1 MRIPSTVAHAA
12 APRIHVPR
20 RIAVPSSTPTPT
32 ASSSAAPAPDVGR
45 SITGVPRESLDALE
59 NLPKEAPRQVAF
71 GELQGE
77 VPGMSDEPR
86 AGLEK
91 PLLEARQ
98 GPALDGDGQD
108 QPAQQI
114 AEVIGD
120 HPEEQP
126 HLVGPEAVAG
136 EPGPVGGFLAFLDPL
151 LCRPALVVEADDGP
165 VRPRQGG
172 DDEAHP

>member
-1 MRIPSTVAHAA
+1 MP
-12 APRIHVPR
+12 
-20 RIAVPSSTPTPT
+20 
-32 ASSSAAPAPDVGR
+32 G
-45 SITGVPRESLDALE
+45 ESLDALE
-59 NLPKEAPRQVAF
+59 NLPKEAPRQGAF

-86 AGLEK
+86 AGLEE
-91 PLLEARQ
+91 PLREARQ

-136 EPGPVGGFLAFLDPL
+136 EPGPVGG
-151 LCRPALVVEADDGP
+151 DGSSDGAVGG
-165 VRPRQGG
+165 VRPGLGHAVSGVTVAPPERRRR
-172 DDEAHP
+172 

>member
-1 MRIPSTVAHAA
+1 M
-12 APRIHVPR
+12 
-20 RIAVPSSTPTPT
+20 
-32 ASSSAAPAPDVGR
+32 
-45 SITGVPRESLDALE
+45 PREPLDALE

-71 GELQGE
+71 SESQGE

-136 EPGPVGGFLAFLDPL
+136 EPGPVGGANPPPRIG
-151 LCRPALVVEADDGP
+151 CAGEARRGRRSDRGSSDERDGSSDGAIGG
-165 VRPRQGG
+165 VRPRLDHAVAGVTVAPP
-172 DDEAHP
+172 ERC